1 MAKEVVEKQNTELQ
15 LMSFEDASGM
25 GFSEASTEDMSI
37 PFIRILDKGSPQVNK
52 RDGAHVE
59 GAEAG
64 SIYNTVSNEAYDGEK
79 GVLVVPCYFNRRY
92 IEWKPR
98 DLGGGYMGSYLPTDP
113 IVATTNKNDKN
124 ADVLPNGNTLVNTAQ
139 HFVLLV
145 DQKAESFSR
154 ALITM
159 SSTQLKKSRRWLTQM
174 NALTAMGKSGPYT
187 LPMMSH
193 SYTLGTVPEQNDMG
207 SWFGWVINKHLTID
221 LGKSFERHLF
231 EAGVAFA
238 QSVQAGEVEVKQ
250 SNPEQSTVNNGTE
263 VKDDVPF

>member
-1 MAKEVVEKQNTELQ
+1 MAKEIVEKQKTELKV
-15 LMSFEDASGM
+15 MSFEDASGI
-25 GFSEASTEDMSI
+25 GFGEATTEDMSI

-64 SIYNTVSNEAYDGEK
+64 SIYNTVSNEAYDGET
-79 GVLVVPCYFNRRY
+79 GVVVVPCYFNRRY

-113 IVATTNKNDKN
+113 IVGTTLKNDKN

-139 HFVLLV
+139 HFVLLSY
-145 DQKAESFSR
+145 EGNYSR

-174 NALTAMGKSGPYT
+174 NALTAMGKNGPYT

-193 SYTLGTVPEQNDMG
+193 LYKLTTVPEQNDMG
-207 SWFGWVINKHLTID
+207 SWFGWTINKERQID
-221 LGKSFERHLF
+221 LSDSYEKHLF
-231 EAGVAFA
+231 EAGIAFA

-250 SNPEQSTVNNGTE
+250 SNPEQSTVNNGTQE
-263 VKDDVPF
+263 KDDEVPF